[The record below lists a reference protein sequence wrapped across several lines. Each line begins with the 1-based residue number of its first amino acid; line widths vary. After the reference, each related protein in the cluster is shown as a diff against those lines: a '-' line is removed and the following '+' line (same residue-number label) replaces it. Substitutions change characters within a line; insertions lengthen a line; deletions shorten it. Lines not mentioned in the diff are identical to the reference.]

1 MFLISHGG
9 AHCGSWGCHSRTI
22 QWAAPSVP
30 WLGQWAW
37 TTPQTQPSRSLP
49 TRCLGRFHLGGGV
62 IGDRTSA
69 SNPRWGVGFASV
81 AKAMARPL
89 VLCGPSGS
97 GKSTL
102 TKRLLEEFPDQ
113 FGLSVSHTTRSPRAG
128 EVEDVHYHYVA
139 KEEMLKAIANGEFIE
154 SAQFSGNFYGT
165 SKKAVAAVLAK
176 GRICILDIDVQGV
189 IQIKKLPEFKPFYV
203 FIRPPNLDVLE
214 ARLRGRQTET
224 EESLQKRLAAAK
236 VEMDYGNDINNF
248 DIVIENNDLDKA
260 YSELREFL
268 AQNALQPKAK

>member
-1 MFLISHGG
+1 
-9 AHCGSWGCHSRTI
+9 
-22 QWAAPSVP
+22 
-30 WLGQWAW
+30 
-37 TTPQTQPSRSLP
+37 
-49 TRCLGRFHLGGGV
+49 
-62 IGDRTSA
+62 
-69 SNPRWGVGFASV
+69 
-81 AKAMARPL
+81 MARPL